1 MTTLE
6 INAQTIGFPSFD
18 VLRDVHLTWNQSS
31 NVLIIGANGSGKS
44 TLLKYLLDLL
54 PKQAGDVI
62 YQGVSVFS
70 KQKES
75 VLAEFGVFFPEYRV
89 YDFLTVRENLEI
101 FAHYQGVEN
110 SNITQKLLD
119 FHLLDVADIK
129 AKYISLGNYK
139 KVCLAVSLLGNPKLI
154 VLDEPFLGVDKASIQ
169 IILTT
174 LERMR
179 LENDALVLLTTH
191 ELEPVA
197 DWFTELVHIKD
208 KSIYRRL
215 TKDEL
220 QERFGTLSNF
230 QKEEYA

>member
-1 MTTLE
+1 MLQ
-6 INAQTIGFPSFD
+6 INAQTIGFPSFE

-44 TLLKYLLDLL
+44 TLLKYLLALL
-54 PKQAGDVI
+54 PKQAGDVV

-75 VLAEFGVFFPEYRV
+75 VVAEFGVFFPEYRV

-110 SNITQKLLD
+110 SDIVQKLQD
-119 FHLLDVADIK
+119 FHLLDVADVK
-129 AKYISLGNYK
+129 AKHISLGNYK

-154 VLDEPFLGVDKASIQ
+154 VLDEPFLGVDKVSIRV
-169 IILTT
+169 ILAT

-197 DWFTELVHIKD
+197 DWFTELVQIKE
-208 KSIYRRL
+208 KSIYKRL
-215 TKDEL
+215 TKHEF
-220 QERFGTLSNF
+220 QKSFGTLSNF

>member
-1 MTTLE
+1 MLQ
-6 INAQTIGFPSFD
+6 INAQTIGFPSFE

-44 TLLKYLLDLL
+44 TLLKYLLALL
-54 PKQAGDVI
+54 PKQAGDVV

-75 VLAEFGVFFPEYRV
+75 VVAEFGVFFPEYRV

-110 SNITQKLLD
+110 SDIVQKLQD
-119 FHLLDVADIK
+119 FHLLDVADVK
-129 AKYISLGNYK
+129 AKHISLGNYK

-154 VLDEPFLGVDKASIQ
+154 VLDEPFLGVDKMSIRV
-169 IILTT
+169 ILAT

-197 DWFTELVHIKD
+197 DWFTELVQIKE
-208 KSIYRRL
+208 KSIYKRL
-215 TKDEL
+215 TKHEF
-220 QERFGTLSNF
+220 QKSFGTLSNF